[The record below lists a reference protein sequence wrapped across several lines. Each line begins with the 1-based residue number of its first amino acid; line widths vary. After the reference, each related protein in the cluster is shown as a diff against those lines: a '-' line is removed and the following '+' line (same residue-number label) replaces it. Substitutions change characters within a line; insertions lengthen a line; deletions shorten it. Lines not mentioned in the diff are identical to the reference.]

1 MNPALLKHST
11 IIEKVLL
18 IFLWCCAGIMFVI
31 LCGGMYVI
39 ILGVY
44 RVIVCKPHTEP
55 ISVILNGLELIF
67 VSPLIYLLMLSLTKY
82 INSVQPRPI
91 EKLKEKGVYLNN
103 AMLEIMTVKILSVSL
118 FISILI
124 LHAIDL
130 VLLDEMTTHLIVFI
144 GVLLVIL
151 IAYYCILDHYA
162 KELKKFLDY
171 AGKE

>member
-1 MNPALLKHST
+1 
-11 IIEKVLL
+11 
-18 IFLWCCAGIMFVI
+18 
-31 LCGGMYVI
+31 
-39 ILGVY
+39 
-44 RVIVCKPHTEP
+44 
-55 ISVILNGLELIF
+55 
-67 VSPLIYLLMLSLTKY
+67 MLSRTKY

-130 VLLDEMTTHLIVFI
+130 ILLDQMTVHLIVFI
-144 GVLLVIL
+144 GVLMVIL

-162 KELKKFLDY
+162 HELKKFLDY
-171 AGKE
+171 AAKE